1 MGDGEIFIAVIS
13 LIFWVI
19 LFVRFFQMAA
29 DVSKIK
35 KRIGQ
40 PDSDFYRYIAL
51 AKEEHY
57 LGNAD
62 KEREYLMR
70 AQCHV
75 QTNEQDAVVQKLLDA
90 LDNKHSDDNSD
101 GDGSPVTPPSAAF
114 AENLI
119 GR

>member
-29 DVSKIK
+29 DISKIK

-40 PDSDFYRYIAL
+40 LDSDYYRYLAL

-75 QTNEQDAVVQKLLDA
+75 QTDEQDAVVQKLLDA
-90 LDNKHSDDNSD
+90 LDNKHSD
-101 GDGSPVTPPSAAF
+101 GDGSPVTPPPAAF